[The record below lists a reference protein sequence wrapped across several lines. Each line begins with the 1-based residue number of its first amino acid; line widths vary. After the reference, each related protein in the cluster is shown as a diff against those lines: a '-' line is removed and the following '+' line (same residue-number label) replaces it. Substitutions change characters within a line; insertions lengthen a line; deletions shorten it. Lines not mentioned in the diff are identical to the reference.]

1 MKEVESSAVA
11 SEESHLILVSLGFA
25 EAAGVEGE
33 RVLVQLFLHCF
44 LDGHQELRIYSC
56 RVSLF

>member
-11 SEESHLILVSLGFA
+11 SEESHLILVSPGFA

-33 RVLVQLFLHCF
+33 RVLVQLFPIAF
-44 LDGHQELRIYSC
+44 WMATRS
-56 RVSLF
+56 